1 MKSNYLQFR
10 DIAISFAVL
19 FVLLV
24 VPVSAQLATEVPSK
38 PNVILIVID
47 DLGWKDL
54 AFMGNEFA
62 ETPNIDRLASE
73 GVVFTNAYA
82 NAPNCAPSRAS
93 LLSGQ
98 YTPRHEIYTVTTSY
112 RCEAKD
118 RQLIS
123 TPTKDFL
130 GRSVVTMAEAV
141 KSNGYVSAAMGKW
154 HLGNDPRFGP
164 SGQGFNFNLG
174 GSSAGLPAS
183 YFSPYKNPYIKDGA
197 PGEYLTDRL
206 TGEALRFMT
215 GQQAGNHPFLL
226 YLSHYALHV
235 PLMAKQELVEKYQKK
250 SPDRSKASVVYAAMI
265 ESVDQGVGQIM
276 VKLKELGITQNTVI
290 IFTSDNGGH
299 GGVTSMSPLRGAK
312 GTLYEGGIRVP
323 LIVHWPGRLNGG
335 VVIDTPVIGTDLYP
349 TILEITGSDRPSDH
363 VLDGKSLMSLLT
375 NSGTFEREAIF
386 WHFPVYINS
395 HPGMNKP
402 WLTTPA
408 AAVRRG
414 NWKLIEY
421 FEPNRDAEL
430 YNLESDISEQ
440 HNLIEV
446 ETQVAKDLFDLM
458 VEWRKSIDAPVPTEP
473 NLLYEAAAVDAR
485 DLNIR

>member
-1 MKSNYLQFR
+1 
-10 DIAISFAVL
+10 
-19 FVLLV
+19 
-24 VPVSAQLATEVPSK
+24 
-38 PNVILIVID
+38 
-47 DLGWKDL
+47 
-54 AFMGNEFA
+54 
-62 ETPNIDRLASE
+62 
-73 GVVFTNAYA
+73 
-82 NAPNCAPSRAS
+82 
-93 LLSGQ
+93 
-98 YTPRHEIYTVTTSY
+98 
-112 RCEAKD
+112 
-118 RQLIS
+118 
-123 TPTKDFL
+123 
-130 GRSVVTMAEAV
+130 
-141 KSNGYVSAAMGKW
+141 
-154 HLGNDPRFGP
+154 
-164 SGQGFNFNLG
+164 
-174 GSSAGLPAS
+174 
-183 YFSPYKNPYIKDGA
+183 
-197 PGEYLTDRL
+197 
-206 TGEALRFMT
+206 
-215 GQQAGNHPFLL
+215 
-226 YLSHYALHV
+226 
-235 PLMAKQELVEKYQKK
+235 
-250 SPDRSKASVVYAAMI
+250 
-265 ESVDQGVGQIM
+265 
-276 VKLKELGITQNTVI
+276 
-290 IFTSDNGGH
+290 
-299 GGVTSMSPLRGAK
+299 
-312 GTLYEGGIRVP
+312 
-323 LIVHWPGRLNGG
+323 
-335 VVIDTPVIGTDLYP
+335 VIDTPVIGTDLYP